1 MSKEDLSAQMTSELG
16 SEVTKQN
23 AGETKKESISSRG
36 ASPPKHSEA
45 LKSIFLG
52 GRRVVFVFVL
62 FFIFHGRLLNDE
74 KVTQEIERHGI
85 QETGP
90 NHVKRC
96 RKTPV

>member
-1 MSKEDLSAQMTSELG
+1 MISNGEFFINYTS
-16 SEVTKQN
+16 SE
-23 AGETKKESISSRG
+23 
-36 ASPPKHSEA
+36 
-45 LKSIFLG
+45 
-52 GRRVVFVFVL
+52 RVVFVFVL